1 MILTAVQLAISTLP
15 GFWTNESRS
24 VVVLIAPCGSSGF
37 CGTVQ
42 SASEKAQADARR
54 AGTPNLV
61 GTEIMHQFVEIR
73 PGRWSGI
80 LFVPDM
86 RKKTKAEIVKLDS
99 DRLRVRGCAVGR
111 ILCKSQIWTKID
123 VR

>member
-1 MILTAVQLAISTLP
+1 
-15 GFWTNESRS
+15 
-24 VVVLIAPCGSSGF
+24 
-37 CGTVQ
+37 
-42 SASEKAQADARR
+42 
-54 AGTPNLV
+54 
-61 GTEIMHQFVEIR
+61 
-73 PGRWSGI
+73 
-80 LFVPDM
+80 M